1 MSTYT
6 CIQSGREMQ
15 KKYAV
20 IVCEFLQ
27 MFIHF
32 SWLKLYL
39 VCDQKQLYK
48 GVCLLYEHSFH

>member
-6 CIQSGREMQ
+6 CTEIGRERLRQ
-15 KKYAV
+15 KKHAV
-20 IVCEFLQ
+20 IVCKFLQ

-32 SWLKLYL
+32 LWLKLSL

-48 GVCLLYEHSFH
+48 GVSLL

>member
-6 CIQSGREMQ
+6 CIEIGRGSQ
-15 KKYAV
+15 KKHAV
-20 IVCEFLQ
+20 IVCIFLQ

-32 SWLKLYL
+32 LWLKLYL

-48 GVCLLYEHSFH
+48 GACLL